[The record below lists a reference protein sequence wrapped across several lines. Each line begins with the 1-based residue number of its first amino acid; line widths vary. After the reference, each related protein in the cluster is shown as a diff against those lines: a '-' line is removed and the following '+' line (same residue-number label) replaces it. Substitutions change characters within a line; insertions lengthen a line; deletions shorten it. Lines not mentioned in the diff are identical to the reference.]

1 MKIVAESRTFRNVTL
16 YLVQVLDGEEII
28 EEKTADTITKRDELI
43 WELAEQF
50 NTTNIVIINEEEE
63 KKKRRTRTKE
73 KEKRSVFKFTEIP
86 SIPVLDMVDAKDYF
100 DENESIVYN
109 RILVAIKEG
118 IRADLDRIKLFEL
131 AGTGVY
137 VTSSRE
143 DWKSGLKGA
152 LDYFEE
158 VEEYE
163 KCALCRDLL
172 LTLG

>member
-1 MKIVAESRTFRNVTL
+1 
-16 YLVQVLDGEEII
+16 
-28 EEKTADTITKRDELI
+28 
-43 WELAEQF
+43 
-50 NTTNIVIINEEEE
+50 
-63 KKKRRTRTKE
+63 
-73 KEKRSVFKFTEIP
+73 
-86 SIPVLDMVDAKDYF
+86 MVDAKDYF